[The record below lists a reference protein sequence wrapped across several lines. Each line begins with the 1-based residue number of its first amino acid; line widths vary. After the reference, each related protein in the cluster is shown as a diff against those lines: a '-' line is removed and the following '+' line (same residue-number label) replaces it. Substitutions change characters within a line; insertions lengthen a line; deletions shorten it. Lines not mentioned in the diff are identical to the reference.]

1 MPCFIYTIHLPPGKS
16 PVGGTRSAYT
26 TLPRRCTQRKD
37 VDTIEFLYSII
48 GYPLGYIMWA
58 IYEVICKNTGASI
71 GVAILVFTFIV
82 KLAMLPL
89 SIKQQKNSA
98 KSAIFAP
105 KVREIQQKYKN
116 NQEKQQQELAKLQ
129 AQGYSPMGGCGTM
142 AITFLLLFGVLDVV
156 YKPMT
161 HIMHMG
167 NTTQIMQESYYVSMT
182 KIFVD
187 EYGNTQELTGDALTK
202 HDDIVRDAKQI
213 LEYYNANCLS
223 DGEEPLTDDVWANL
237 DSTSKNMVKKVIAK
251 ATITSFN
258 EDNGNDLFTESDL
271 YSLTKAEQAEVDAIG
286 DETEKNEYRQTHSFS
301 ASTISAVET
310 VQRKYGSVKATAD
323 SDSLTYTQA
332 STLQRELY
340 AIEMYGQVSEIDP
353 SASSYSL
360 QQSDKDN
367 MAELNDKLEFLGIPL
382 GKDPASDLG
391 WPMILIPILAFV
403 FSMAQTL
410 ISMKTMDTSAAG
422 GNSGCMKATFFI
434 MPIFSI
440 VLVFTVPAGAGF
452 YWTISYAFGILQTL
466 LLNKVYS
473 PAKLRAQAEAEY
485 NERMKNA
492 AKEEKR
498 KKQAEDLNAV
508 SEYEGEKLTQKEI
521 NRRKLAAARKADAEK
536 YGEEY
541 QEEDNDDDT

>member
-1 MPCFIYTIHLPPGKS
+1 
-16 PVGGTRSAYT
+16 
-26 TLPRRCTQRKD
+26 
-37 VDTIEFLYSII
+37 
-48 GYPLGYIMWA
+48 MWA

-89 SIKQQKNSA
+89 SIRQQKNTA

-129 AQGYSPMGGCGTM
+129 QQGYSPMGGCGTM

-167 NTTQIMQESYYVSMT
+167 NTAQIMQESYYVSMT

-187 EYGNTQELTGDALTK
+187 EYGNTQELTGEALTK
-202 HDDIVRDAKQI
+202 HDEIVRDAKQI
-213 LEYYNANCLS
+213 LEFYNDNCLG
-223 DGEEPLTDDVWANL
+223 DGEEPLTEDVWANL
-237 DSTSKNMVKKVIAK
+237 DATSKNMVKKVVTK
-251 ATITSFN
+251 ATLTSFN

-271 YSLTKAEQAEVDAIG
+271 YSITKAEQAEVDAIG
-286 DETEKNEYRQTHSFS
+286 DETEKNEYRQAHSFS
-301 ASTISAVET
+301 ASTRSAVET

-323 SDSLTYTQA
+323 SDTLTYTQA

-340 AIEMYGQVSEIDP
+340 SIEMYGQVSEIDP
-353 SASSYSL
+353 TASAYSL

-498 KKQAEDLNAV
+498 GTFRSERVHGDSSGEHRAGSPLMKQRQWQPLSSAL
-508 SEYEGEKLTQKEI
+508 LP
-521 NRRKLAAARKADAEK
+521 RR
-536 YGEEY
+536 
-541 QEEDNDDDT
+541 

>member
-1 MPCFIYTIHLPPGKS
+1 M
-16 PVGGTRSAYT
+16 
-26 TLPRRCTQRKD
+26 
-37 VDTIEFLYSII
+37 DTIEFLYSII

-89 SIKQQKNSA
+89 SIRQQKNTA

-129 AQGYSPMGGCGTM
+129 QQGYSPMGGCGTM

-167 NTTQIMQESYYVSMT
+167 NTAQIMQESYYVSMT

-187 EYGNTQELTGDALTK
+187 EYGNTQELTGEALTK
-202 HDDIVRDAKQI
+202 HDEIVRDAKQI
-213 LEYYNANCLS
+213 LEFYNDNCLG
-223 DGEEPLTDDVWANL
+223 DGEEPLTEDVWANL
-237 DSTSKNMVKKVIAK
+237 DATSKNMVKKVVTK
-251 ATITSFN
+251 ATLTSFN

-286 DETEKNEYRQTHSFS
+286 DETEKNEYRQAHSFS
-301 ASTISAVET
+301 ASTRSAVET

-323 SDSLTYTQA
+323 SDTLTYTQA

-340 AIEMYGQVSEIDP
+340 SIEMYGQVSEIDP
-353 SASSYSL
+353 TASAYSL

-403 FSMAQTL
+403 FSMGRR
-410 ISMKTMDTSAAG
+410 ISTKFRLHEGYVLHHAYLLHRAG
-422 GNSGCMKATFFI
+422 IYRTCRRG
-434 MPIFSI
+434 
-440 VLVFTVPAGAGF
+440 
-452 YWTISYAFGILQTL
+452 L
-466 LLNKVYS
+466 LLDDKLCVRY
-473 PAKLRAQAEAEY
+473 PANIAAQ
-485 NERMKNA
+485 
-492 AKEEKR
+492 
-498 KKQAEDLNAV
+498 
-508 SEYEGEKLTQKEI
+508 
-521 NRRKLAAARKADAEK
+521 
-536 YGEEY
+536 
-541 QEEDNDDDT
+541 

>member
-1 MPCFIYTIHLPPGKS
+1 M
-16 PVGGTRSAYT
+16 
-26 TLPRRCTQRKD
+26 
-37 VDTIEFLYSII
+37 DTIEFLYSII

-89 SIKQQKNSA
+89 SIRQQKNTA

-129 AQGYSPMGGCGTM
+129 QQGYSPMGGCGTM

-167 NTTQIMQESYYVSMT
+167 NTAQIMQESYYVSMT

-187 EYGNTQELTGDALTK
+187 EYGNTQELTGEALTK
-202 HDDIVRDAKQI
+202 HDEIVRDAKQI
-213 LEYYNANCLS
+213 LEFYNDNCLG
-223 DGEEPLTDDVWANL
+223 DGEEPLTEDVWANL
-237 DSTSKNMVKKVIAK
+237 DATSKNMVKKVVTK
-251 ATITSFN
+251 ATLTSFN

-286 DETEKNEYRQTHSFS
+286 DETEKNEYRQAHSFS
-301 ASTISAVET
+301 ASTRSAVET

-323 SDSLTYTQA
+323 SDTLTYTQA

-340 AIEMYGQVSEIDP
+340 SIEMYGQVSEIDP
-353 SASSYSL
+353 TASAYSL

-367 MAELNDKLEFLGIPL
+367 MAVLNDKLEFLGIPL

-434 MPIFSI
+434 MPLSLIH
-440 VLVFTVPAGAGF
+440 
-452 YWTISYAFGILQTL
+452 ISEPT
-466 LLNKVYS
+466 
-473 PAKLRAQAEAEY
+473 RH
-485 NERMKNA
+485 
-492 AKEEKR
+492 
-498 KKQAEDLNAV
+498 
-508 SEYEGEKLTQKEI
+508 
-521 NRRKLAAARKADAEK
+521 
-536 YGEEY
+536 
-541 QEEDNDDDT
+541 